1 MSLFV
6 KFNLILLLV
15 FGAALVPAAYLSN
28 QLLQSNA
35 RNQVIQN
42 ARIMMQSALA
52 TRTYTSQQIVALLAK
67 QAQDDFIPQ
76 TVPSY
81 SATEV
86 FNTVRKSNPEYTYK
100 EATLNPTN
108 LRDRTNDWEAD
119 VVNAFRA
126 DPKLT
131 EIIGEREGAR
141 GKSLHLA
148 RPIQINDEKCL
159 SCHSTA
165 DAAPKPVVKTYG
177 PNNGFGWQLHE
188 IVGAQIVS
196 VPMNVAESMAS
207 KALTA
212 ILGTV
217 LAVFASM
224 FVILNLLLW
233 FVVIRPI
240 KKLSA
245 MADQVSSGNLEAEEV
260 TVGGSDEVAVLAGS
274 FNRMRISL
282 AKALNLL
289 EESGG

>member
-1 MSLFV
+1 VNLFV

-15 FGAALVPAAYLSN
+15 FGVALVPAAYLSN

-52 TRTYTSQQIVALLAK
+52 TRTYTSQQIVSLLAK

-131 EIIGEREGAR
+131 EIIGERDSAR
-141 GKSLHLA
+141 GRSLHLA
-148 RPIQINDEKCL
+148 RPIQINDAACL

-196 VPMNVAESMAS
+196 VPMGVAEGMAS

-224 FVILNLLLW
+224 FVFLNILLW

-245 MADQVSSGNLEAEEV
+245 MADQVSSGNLEADEV

>member
-1 MSLFV
+1 VSLFV

-15 FGAALVPAAYLSN
+15 FGLALVPAAWLSN
-28 QLLQSNA
+28 ELLQNNA
-35 RNQVIQN
+35 RQQVIQN

-52 TRTYTSQQIVALLAK
+52 TRTYTAQQIVGLLAR

-131 EIIGEREGAR
+131 EIIGERENGLR

-165 DAAPKPVVKTYG
+165 EAAPKPVVKTYG

-188 IVGAQIVS
+188 IVGAQIVT
-196 VPMNVAESMAS
+196 VPMGVAESMAS
-207 KALTA
+207 KALTTLLLA
-212 ILGTV
+212 V
-217 LAVFASM
+217 AAVFASM
-224 FVILNLLLW
+224 FVFLNILLW

-240 KKLSA
+240 KRLSA

-260 TVGGSDEVAVLAGS
+260 SVSGSDEVSVLAGS

-282 AKALNLL
+282 VKALTLL
-289 EESGG
+289 EES

>member
-15 FGAALVPAAYLSN
+15 FGVALVPAAYLSN

-35 RNQVIQN
+35 RSQVVQN

-52 TRTYTSQQIVALLAK
+52 TRTYTSQQIVPLLAK
-67 QAQDDFIPQ
+67 QVAEEFIPQ

-86 FNTVRKSNPEYTYK
+86 FNTVRKSNTEYVYK

-119 VVNAFRA
+119 IVNSFRA

-131 EIIGEREGAR
+131 EIVGERDSGR
-141 GKSLHLA
+141 GRSLHLA
-148 RPIQINDEKCL
+148 RPIQINDAACL

-165 DAAPKPVVKTYG
+165 GAAPASVVKTYG

-188 IVGAQIVS
+188 IVGAQIVT
-196 VPMNVAESMAS
+196 VPMGVADAMAT
-207 KALTA
+207 KALYA
-212 ILGTV
+212 LLGTV
-217 LAVFASM
+217 VAVFGCM
-224 FVILNLLLW
+224 FIFLNVLLW
-233 FVVIRPI
+233 FAVIRPI

-245 MADQVSSGNLEAEEV
+245 MADQVSSGNFDVPEV
-260 TVGGSDEVAVLAGS
+260 AVSGSDEVAVLAGS
-274 FNRMRISL
+274 FSRMRISL
-282 AKALNLL
+282 AKALTLL
-289 EESGG
+289 EDA

>member
-1 MSLFV
+1 VSLFV

-15 FGAALVPAAYLSN
+15 FGLALVPAAYLSN
-28 QLLQSNA
+28 ELLQNNA
-35 RNQVIQN
+35 RQQVIQN

-52 TRTYTSQQIVALLAK
+52 TRTYTAQQIVSLLAK
-67 QAQDDFIPQ
+67 QAQDEFIPQ

-131 EIIGEREGAR
+131 EIIGERDGAR

-188 IVGAQIVS
+188 IVGAQIVT
-196 VPMNVAESMAS
+196 VPMGVAESMAT
-207 KALTA
+207 KALTTLLIA
-212 ILGTV
+212 V
-217 LAVFASM
+217 AAVFASM
-224 FVILNLLLW
+224 FVFLNILLW

-240 KKLSA
+240 KRLSA
-245 MADQVSSGNLEAEEV
+245 MADQVSSGNLEADDV

-282 AKALNLL
+282 TKALSLL
-289 EESGG
+289 EES